1 MKLSKRLKRIEQIVA
16 PDYNHIWDCCCDHG
30 FLGASLLSRQVANN
44 IHFVDIVPELMTEL
58 ENKLQ
63 QFYANSPSTWE
74 THCLDVVDLPLNQYE
89 GKHLVIIAGVGGDLM
104 TRFLND
110 IHQNHTNSNVD
121 FLLCPVNR
129 QFTVRQKLIDLNFS
143 LKHEI
148 LVEDKRRFYEV
159 ILVSSVSDKNKSINP
174 VGNDIWQSVTMKQ
187 ADVAEKY
194 LNKTLSYY
202 RSIQQGKTGNVDH
215 IISAYQ
221 AIVI

>member
-1 MKLSKRLKRIEQIVA
+1 MIDLGYS
-16 PDYNHIWDCCCDHG
+16 HIWDCCCDHG
-30 FLGASLLSRQVANN
+30 FLGASLLSKQVAKN
-44 IHFVDIVPELMTEL
+44 IHFVDIVPELISNIEI
-58 ENKLQ
+58 KLQ
-63 QFYANSPSTWE
+63 QFHLNSLTNWKV
-74 THCLDVVDLPLNQYE
+74 HCIDVAELPLEIYE
-89 GKHLVIIAGVGGDLM
+89 GKQLVIIAGVGGDLM
-104 TRFLND
+104 TRFIND
-110 IHQNHTNSNVD
+110 IHQNHTNLNVD

-148 LVEDKRRFYEV
+148 LVEDKQRFYEV

-187 ADVAEKY
+187 ADVVEKY

-202 RSIQQGKTGNVDH
+202 RSIQQGKTSNVDH